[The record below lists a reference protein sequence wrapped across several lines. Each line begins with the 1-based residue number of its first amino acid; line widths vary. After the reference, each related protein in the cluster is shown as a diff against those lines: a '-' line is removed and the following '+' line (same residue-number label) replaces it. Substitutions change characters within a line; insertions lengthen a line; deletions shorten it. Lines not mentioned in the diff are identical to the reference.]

1 MGMLDNW
8 LAQKFSALRSGEF
21 LSAGGIPPSAKL
33 ATAESAFRPQKS
45 AAQPQSLA
53 HAKARRGNDYSVA
66 LSPADWASVE
76 QFLDRPNRAPTEAA
90 SCLDGEL
97 TVGAGAE
104 LNSND
109 VIQCKTLRVLGTL
122 NAPVLAKRLIIEA
135 GGRVNGKV
143 RVEHAQIAGQF
154 DGTLRVHGMMRIR
167 STANVQGKLR
177 AYEYEISRGATVS
190 DNRQRV
196 VAPVTPTWIQ
206 DDEGSFDG
214 DFPESMMSMTLK
226 KASGQ
231 N

>member
-21 LSAGGIPPSAKL
+21 LSAGGTPPSAKL
-33 ATAESAFRPQKS
+33 ATAESAFS
-45 AAQPQSLA
+45 GAATAEPARTALK
-53 HAKARRGNDYSVA
+53 KARSGNDYSIA

-97 TVGAGAE
+97 TVGAGAV
-104 LNSND
+104 LNSDD

-135 GGRVNGKV
+135 GGRLNGKV

-177 AYEYEISRGATVS
+177 AYEYEISQGATVS
-190 DNRQRV
+190 SNRQRV
-196 VAPVTPTWIQ
+196 VAPVTPTWVQ
-206 DDEGSFDG
+206 DDQGSFDG

-226 KASGQ
+226 KVSGQ